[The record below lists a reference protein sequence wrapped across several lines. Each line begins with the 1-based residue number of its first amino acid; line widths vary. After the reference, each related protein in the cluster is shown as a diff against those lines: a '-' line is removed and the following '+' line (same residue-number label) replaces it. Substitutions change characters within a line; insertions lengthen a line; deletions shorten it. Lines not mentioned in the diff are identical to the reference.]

1 MLGSKASLL
10 LSCLALLSPA
20 SCRAIEERAVADHA
34 VTFQTIYKP
43 PSNYN
48 TPKTLYGRN
57 VQLADGTILA
67 TWENYSPEP
76 PKVYFPIYQS
86 KDKGSTWAP
95 LSNVT
100 DTKNGWGLR
109 YQPFL
114 YVLPQAIGKL
124 AKGTI
129 LLAGNSIPTDLSKTK
144 IDLYASTD
152 SGKTWKYISNIAT
165 GGKAVPDNG
174 ETPVWEPFLMV
185 YNNKLVCY
193 YSDQRDPSYGQ
204 KLVHQT
210 SSDGVTW
217 DAVVNDVRG
226 TAYSQRPGM
235 TTVAKLPNG
244 KWMMT
249 FEYGGGASPN
259 NAAFPVYYRI
269 SDSPLTFDSASNQI
283 LTAGSRAPSSSPYL
297 TWSPSGGSSG
307 SLIVTANSDNGIYIN
322 TNLGAAGSWVYYD
335 IPQPGAY
342 SRQAMVMDNP
352 DWLYVMSAGYLNGDN
367 WVTDSVF
374 KLPNLS

>member
-1 MLGSKASLL
+1 MLGIKASLL

-76 PKVYFPIYQS
+76 PMVYFPIYQS
-86 KDKGSTWAP
+86 KDKGSTWTS
-95 LSNVT
+95 LSQVT

-114 YVLPQAIGKL
+114 YVLPQAIGNL

-165 GGKAVPDNG
+165 GGKAVPNNG
-174 ETPVWEPFLMV
+174 ETP
-185 YNNKLVCY
+185 
-193 YSDQRDPSYGQ
+193 RDPSYGQ

-269 SDSPLTFDSASNQI
+269 SDSPSSLRQCAKPDF
-283 LTAGSRAPSSSPYL
+283 TAGSRAPSSSPYL

-335 IPQPGAY
+335 ILSLVLIPG
-342 SRQAMVMDNP
+342 RL
-352 DWLYVMSAGYLNGDN
+352 WLWTTLIGFMS
-367 WVTDSVF
+367 
-374 KLPNLS
+374 

>member
-1 MLGSKASLL
+1 MLGNKISLL
-10 LSCLALLSPA
+10 LSCLALGSPVLG
-20 SCRAIEERAVADHA
+20 RAIEERAVADHA
-34 VTFQTIYKP
+34 VTFQTIYTP
-43 PSNYN
+43 PSNYL
-48 TPKTLYGRN
+48 TPKTLYGRS

-67 TWENYSPEP
+67 TCPEP
-76 PKVYFPIYQS
+76 PKVFFPIYS
-86 KDKGSTWAP
+86 SSDKGSTWSR
-95 LSNVT
+95 LSQV
-100 DTKNGWGLR
+100 DDKVNGWGLR

-114 YVLPQAIGKL
+114 YVLPQKIGNL

-152 SGKTWKYISNIAT
+152 SGKTWSFVSSIAS
-165 GGKAVPDNG
+165 GGKAVPNNG

-185 YNNKLVCY
+185 YNNQLVCY
-193 YSDQRDPSYGQ
+193 YSDQRDSAYGQ
-204 KLVHQT
+204 KLVHQV
-210 SSDGVTW
+210 SSDGVNW
-217 DAVVNDVRG
+217 GSVVNDVRG

-235 TTVAKLPNG
+235 TTVTKLPNG

-249 FEYGGGASPN
+249 FEYGGGSNPN

-269 SDSPLTFDSASNQI
+269 SNSPLTFDSAANQI
-283 LTAGSRAPSSSPYL
+283 LFSSSRYPTSSPYL
-297 TWSPSGGSSG
+297 TWSSSGGANG
-307 SLIVTANSDNGIYIN
+307 TLVVTANSDNGIYVN
-322 TNLGAAGSWVYYD
+322 TKLGDSKSWMYYD

-352 DWLYVMSAGYLNGDN
+352 DWLYVMSAGYLNGNN

-374 KLPNLS
+374 KLPNL